1 MKFLQSQMCSKCRE
15 VINASM
21 DVPFLSN
28 SNSSC
33 IKSMSQLFNSPNM
46 TLKFNTQSKHEL
58 IVVLPNAIIHLN
70 AYYQKKYTT
79 THQLCS
85 IYMELPKV
93 VMFVMEIGLC
103 IQVKPSPCLRILL
116 KWILTYHPS
125 IPSIDRCSFDTMVL
139 FWSISFIIRHTYLFR
154 YCISLN
160 FLTVSPSS
168 TCSA

>member
-15 VINASM
+15 VVNASM

-93 VMFVMEIGLC
+93 VMFVMEILDLHVRC
-103 IQVKPSPCLRILL
+103 VQNAWLASEHISITPDPSAFLPDATRVYQDWRLRQ
-116 KWILTYHPS
+116 
-125 IPSIDRCSFDTMVL
+125 
-139 FWSISFIIRHTYLFR
+139 
-154 YCISLN
+154 
-160 FLTVSPSS
+160 
-168 TCSA
+168 